1 MHAVLGRSGY
11 FVDSRRYVGMMTKSL
26 WRNAA
31 SVLAGVLLLAGCS
44 DDKSTKAE
52 KVAAASVPGAPSA
65 GAADAAAKGAPAS
78 NVTEKS
84 DLIEFVYIYPKDAAQ
99 IAELAKAL
107 DSDRAAKREA
117 LVAAAERDKAAAE
130 KGDFPYRAHSH
141 LQTWQRVTSTPRF
154 LSLSAEIDSYAGG
167 AHGMQSF
174 ETLIWDRS
182 RRKQM
187 TPLDLFTSSE
197 AFDAAIRGPFCT
209 GIKRAKA
216 AKGIFAEEAPGSP
229 FAKCP
234 PASAQTIWLG
244 SSDGRYL
251 DRMTIAIGPYEIG
264 PYAEGSYK
272 INVPV
277 TGALAKAVKSEFA
290 RDFLP
295 IN

>member
-1 MHAVLGRSGY
+1 
-11 FVDSRRYVGMMTKSL
+11 MTTETL
-26 WRNAA
+26 WRNAT
-31 SVLAGVLLLAGCS
+31 SILACALLLAGCS
-44 DDKSTKAE
+44 EDTPTKAE
-52 KVAAASVPGAPSA
+52 KVAAAAVPGAPSQ
-65 GAADAAAKGAPAS
+65 GAADAAAKDAPAS
-78 NVTEKS
+78 NVTENNE
-84 DLIEFVYIYPKDAAQ
+84 LIEFVYAYPKDAAQ

-107 DSDRAAKREA
+107 DGDRAAKREA
-117 LVAAAERDKAAAE
+117 LIAAAQRDKAAAE
-130 KGDFPYRAHSH
+130 KGEFPYRVHSH
-141 LQTWQRVTSTPRF
+141 RQTWQRVTSTPRF

-167 AHGMQSF
+167 AHGMQTF
-174 ETLIWDRS
+174 DTLIWDRN

-187 TPLDLFTSSE
+187 KPLDLFMSSE
-197 AFDAAIRGPFCT
+197 AFDAAIRDPFCA

-216 AKGIFAEEAPGSP
+216 AKGIVVDEAPDSP

-244 SSDGRYL
+244 SSDGRFI

-277 TGALAKAVKSEFA
+277 TGALVKAVKDEFA